1 MPVVA
6 GKGYPYTKKGQAD
19 AKKAAEKYSKRGKR
33 GKGSSTRRRDS
44 KQETSNQSYKMKIKP
59 KY

>member
-1 MPVVA
+1 MPKVA

-33 GKGSSTRRRDS
+33 GKKHRDRDS
-44 KQETSNQSYKMKIKP
+44 KSETSNKMKINP

>member
-1 MPVVA
+1 MPKVA

-19 AKKAAEKYSKRGKR
+19 AKKAAEKYSKRGRRGKR
-33 GKGSSTRRRDS
+33 GRDS
-44 KQETSNQSYKMKIKP
+44 KSETSNKMKINP